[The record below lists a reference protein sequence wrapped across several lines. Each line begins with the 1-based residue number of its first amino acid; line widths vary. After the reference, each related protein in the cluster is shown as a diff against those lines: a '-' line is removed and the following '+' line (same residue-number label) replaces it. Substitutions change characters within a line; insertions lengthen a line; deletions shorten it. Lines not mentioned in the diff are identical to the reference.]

1 MVLKSKKA
9 YTIFIVPAAILIL
22 TFLIYPL
29 IKTFWYS
36 FTSWKNFSPKAAW
49 AGLENYSRLIADPI
63 ISKSIKNTF
72 VMMFFVVIFQVGF
85 ALVLAMFVSTTRKT
99 FKFFRTVYFFPIV
112 ISATAI
118 GLMFK
123 LIYGYEYGLLNYIV
137 ELFGGERQVWIN
149 EATSIYL
156 VTIPTMWQY
165 VGFYFVIYLTG
176 MSKIPDEIYESAELD
191 GINAWQKAVY
201 ITIPMIRD
209 VICSVVILVISGCF
223 KVFDMVYII
232 TEGGPMNSSELLS
245 TYMYNMAFRR
255 YNGGYASA
263 IAVLMIL
270 IGVALTLVLRKILE
284 PKENYS

>member
-1 MVLKSKKA
+1 MKSKKA

-63 ISKSIKNTF
+63 ISKSIRNTF

-263 IAVLMIL
+263 IAVLMIV

>member
-1 MVLKSKKA
+1 MKSKKA

-263 IAVLMIL
+263 IAVLMIV

>member
-1 MVLKSKKA
+1 MKSKKA

-63 ISKSIKNTF
+63 ISKS
-72 VMMFFVVIFQVGF
+72 MMFFVVIFQVGF

-263 IAVLMIL
+263 IAVLMIV

>member
-1 MVLKSKKA
+1 MVLKNKRQF
-9 YTIFIVPAAILIL
+9 TVFLIPAAVLIL

-29 IKTFWYS
+29 FKTIWYS
-36 FTSWKNFSPKAAW
+36 FTSWKNFSPVADW
-49 AGLENYSRLIADPI
+49 TGIDNYKRLFSDTI
-63 ISKSIKNTF
+63 ISASIKHTF
-72 VMMFFVVIFQVGF
+72 TMMAFVVVFQVGLS
-85 ALVLAMFVSTTRKT
+85 LVLAMFVSTVKKT

-137 ELFGGERQVWIN
+137 GLFGVDKQVWIN
-149 EATSIYL
+149 ENTSIYL

-176 MSKIPDEIYESAELD
+176 MSKIPEEIYESAELD
-191 GINAWQKAVY
+191 GINSLQKAIY
-201 ITIPMIRD
+201 ITIPMIKD

-263 IAVLMIL
+263 IAVLMIVL
-270 IGVALTLVLRKILE
+270 GVVLTMFMRKLLE
-284 PKENYS
+284 PKENYD

>member
-1 MVLKSKKA
+1 MKSKKA

-63 ISKSIKNTF
+63 ISKSIRNTF

-255 YNGGYASA
+255 YNGGYASS
-263 IAVLMIL
+263 IAVLMIV

>member
-1 MVLKSKKA
+1 MKSKKA

-63 ISKSIKNTF
+63 ISKSIRNTF

-137 ELFGGERQVWIN
+137 ELFGGERQVWLN
-149 EATSIYL
+149 EVTSIYL

-263 IAVLMIL
+263 IAVLMIV

>member
-1 MVLKSKKA
+1 
-9 YTIFIVPAAILIL
+9 
-22 TFLIYPL
+22 
-29 IKTFWYS
+29 
-36 FTSWKNFSPKAAW
+36 
-49 AGLENYSRLIADPI
+49 
-63 ISKSIKNTF
+63 
-72 VMMFFVVIFQVGF
+72 
-85 ALVLAMFVSTTRKT
+85 
-99 FKFFRTVYFFPIV
+99 
-112 ISATAI
+112 
-118 GLMFK
+118 
-123 LIYGYEYGLLNYIV
+123 
-137 ELFGGERQVWIN
+137 
-149 EATSIYL
+149 
-156 VTIPTMWQY
+156 
-165 VGFYFVIYLTG
+165 

-232 TEGGPMNSSELLS
+232 TVGGPMNSSELLS

-263 IAVLMIL
+263 IAVLMIV